1 MAGKEVVQLYVS
13 APQTGLKKPIRELK
27 DFGKTPLLQPGESKV
42 LEFEIPIASLCSF
55 DENSSSW
62 VLEKGVY
69 RFLAGNSSENIL
81 GTQDV
86 DIQTDFS
93 KKCAD
98 VLKVKQKF
106 EILGK

>member
-1 MAGKEVVQLYVS
+1 MARIYTSVDQL
-13 APQTGLKKPIRELK
+13 I
-27 DFGKTPLLQPGESKV
+27 GKTPLLQPGETVV
-42 LEFEIPIASLCSF
+42 LSFEIPVSSLCSF

-93 KKCAD
+93 KKCSD
-98 VLKVKQKF
+98 VLKVKNEF
-106 EILGK
+106 EVLGK